1 MKIIIGSDH
10 AGFELKED
18 LRAYLREQ
26 NFEVVDWGVQSESAV
41 DYPDIGSAVAEQVSK
56 GEFERGILVC
66 GSGIGMSIVANRF
79 AGVRAAV
86 CQDLYTARMSRE
98 HNDANILA
106 LGGRLTGKGLA
117 REILKVW
124 LESGFQGGRHQRR
137 LDKIRAI
144 EEQLRLPLQPSPS
157 SADGAEKKGI

>member
-1 MKIIIGSDH
+1 MKIVIGSDH

-18 LRAYLREQ
+18 LRTYLREQ
-26 NFEVVDWGVQSESAV
+26 NVEVEDLGVQSETPA
-41 DYPDIGSAVAEQVSK
+41 DYPDTGAAVAEKVAR

-79 AGVRAAV
+79 AGVRATL
-86 CQDLYTARMSRE
+86 CHDLYTARMSRE
-98 HNDANILA
+98 HNDSNLLV

-124 LESGFQGGRHQRR
+124 LEAAFQGGNHERR
-137 LDKIRAI
+137 LGKIKSLERRIGPCHA
-144 EEQLRLPLQPSPS
+144 
-157 SADGAEKKGI
+157 K

>member
-1 MKIIIGSDH
+1 MKIVIGSDH

-26 NFEVVDWGVQSESAV
+26 NFEVVDLGVQSESPA
-41 DYPDIGSAVAEQVSK
+41 DYPDIASAVAERVSQ
-56 GEFERGILVC
+56 GEFERGLLVC
-66 GSGIGMSIVANRF
+66 GTGIGMSMVANRF

-86 CQDLYTARMSRE
+86 CHDLYTAQISRK

-106 LGGRLTGKGLA
+106 LGGRLLGKGLA

-124 LESGFQGGRHQRR
+124 LETKFEGGRHQRR
-137 LDKIRAI
+137 VDKIRAI
-144 EEQLRLPLQPSPS
+144 EEQLRLPLYPCPSPS
-157 SADGAEKKGI
+157 KETGKK

>member
-1 MKIIIGSDH
+1 MKIVIGSDH

-26 NFEVVDWGVQSESAV
+26 NFEVVDLGVQSESPA
-41 DYPDIGSAVAEQVSK
+41 DYPDIGRAVAERVSK
-56 GEFERGILVC
+56 GEFERGLLVC
-66 GSGIGMSIVANRF
+66 GTGIGMSIVANRF

-86 CQDLYTARMSRE
+86 AHDLYTARISRE

-106 LGGRLTGKGLA
+106 LGGRLLGKGLA

-124 LESGFQGGRHQRR
+124 LETKFEGGRHQRR
-137 LDKIRAI
+137 VDKIRTI
-144 EEQLRLPLQPSPS
+144 EEQLRLPRHSCPSPS
-157 SADGAEKKGI
+157 KKAGKK